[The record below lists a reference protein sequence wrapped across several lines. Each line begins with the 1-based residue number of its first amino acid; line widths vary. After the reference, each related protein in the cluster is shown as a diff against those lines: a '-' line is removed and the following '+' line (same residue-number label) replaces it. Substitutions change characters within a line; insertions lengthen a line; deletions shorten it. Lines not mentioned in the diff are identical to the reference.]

1 MPAAADLTELV
12 QCAAAAKRSAVP
24 TLAQEKAK

>member
-1 MPAAADLTELV
+1 MSTAADLTELV
-12 QCAAAAKRSAVP
+12 QYAAAAELAAVP